1 MEREMPRLL
10 ARLSV
15 PALVVVL
22 MFGVVGLARAS
33 LDELALAQALTSTTP
48 SMLGPINSLGR
59 TGWDCTP
66 EKAARSQRAIHAE
79 LPDDTSR

>member
-15 PALVVVL
+15 PVFVVVL
-22 MFGVVGLARAS
+22 IFGGAGLARAS
-33 LDELALAQALTSTTP
+33 LDELAMAQSLMSSVP
-48 SMLGPINSLGR
+48 EMLGPINSLGR

-66 EKAARSQRAIHAE
+66 EKAARSARAAHAE
-79 LPDDTSR
+79 LPDDASR